1 MLLDDQYIDLIK
13 NKDKK
18 IIENLMEQKIPEE
31 VKVPQPSYFKSDIL
45 NQIEK

>member
-1 MLLDDQYIDLIK
+1 MLLDDQYIDLTK

-31 VKVPQPSYFKSDIL
+31 VKEP
-45 NQIEK
+45 